1 MVSCDILSPDRASHP
16 DICCGDHCFSDS
28 NLTALLFT
36 DSGTALFPGWRHFLS
51 SASSW
56 AKSDE
61 YPPRFR
67 LFRWRSRHTVDWFTP
82 IASAIS
88 LFSFPCRSNKLIA
101 YLCSEFNCLYFI
113 NTKLIN
119 LRENGFHSP
128 FFVLIFI
135 AALYLISNIYF
146 ALLFWN
152 YAMHLMVWIRK
163 K

>member
-1 MVSCDILSPDRASHP
+1 MILSRL
-16 DICCGDHCFSDS
+16 C
-28 NLTALLFT
+28 NLKSMIDPEPNWIFFLLRNSSF
-36 DSGTALFPGWRHFLS
+36 FPFDYFCTWYLNLH
-51 SASSW
+51 
-56 AKSDE
+56 
-61 YPPRFR
+61 
-67 LFRWRSRHTVDWFTP
+67 
-82 IASAIS
+82 IS

-152 YAMHLMVWIRK
+152 YVLQQNIIQKNRTSYSAPGWISGNSVTRLSPRSK
-163 K
+163 TNTLSKSDT